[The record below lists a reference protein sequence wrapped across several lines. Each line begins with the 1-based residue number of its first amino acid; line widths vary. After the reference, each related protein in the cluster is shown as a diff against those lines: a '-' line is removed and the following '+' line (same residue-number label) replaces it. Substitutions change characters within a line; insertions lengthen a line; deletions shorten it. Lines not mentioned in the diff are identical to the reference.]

1 MLHASGWEHD
11 RIPWAA
17 SEKKIDDLQYIQQC
31 VYCCMDYH
39 DRVLP
44 ANLRHFL
51 FAWFDLGIFHV

>member
-1 MLHASGWEHD
+1 MGSK
-11 RIPWAA
+11 R
-17 SEKKIDDLQYIQQC
+17 KKIDDLQYIQQC